1 MPNSAP
7 VQVREH
13 AHCYIV
19 PLQRYGINSDQL
31 LEGSME
37 SARTFYETALRPES
51 VEVTSLPTEECN
63 IAHTKHDL
71 IHHTQGEGRKGS
83 HEPCQQFDDHE
94 TSTCSYA
101 RTDTIE
107 PPRALPPPPQNNISI
122 GKAISHS
129 PLMPYP
135 ISLTKDKPSL
145 TLTEL
150 AESDSMSELT
160 LLSSSSSGTQYPTS
174 ERGELF
180 SELDKSLLELY
191 SQTWVI
197 VEGAIA
203 LLKQQ
208 QQPVQSDILPILVSR
223 TDELNNQWHKVFSCQ
238 DAFKL
243 QIHSECKAAIREEFT
258 ARLRSRPP
266 T

>member
-1 MPNSAP
+1 MDYPNT
-7 VQVREH
+7 R
-13 AHCYIV
+13 
-19 PLQRYGINSDQL
+19 
-31 LEGSME
+31 
-37 SARTFYETALRPES
+37 
-51 VEVTSLPTEECN
+51 
-63 IAHTKHDL
+63 
-71 IHHTQGEGRKGS
+71 S
-83 HEPCQQFDDHE
+83 HKPCQQLDDHE

-101 RTDTIE
+101 RTDTTE
-107 PPRALPPPPQNNISI
+107 PHRALPPPPQNNIII
-122 GKAISHS
+122 GTAISHS

-135 ISLTKDKPSL
+135 ISPTKDRPPSL
-145 TLTEL
+145 TLTGF
-150 AESDSMSELT
+150 AESDSMSEST
-160 LLSSSSSGTQYPTS
+160 LLSRSSSGTQYPTS

-208 QQPVQSDILPILVSR
+208 QQPVQSDVLPILLSR
-223 TDELNNQWHKVFSCQ
+223 TDELNTQWHEIFSCQ
-238 DAFKL
+238 DAFKH
-243 QIHSECKAAIREEFT
+243 QIHSECKAAIRQEFT